1 MKENYSVARTLN
13 FFFTKV
19 HVLCRRQIRLLSVK
33 FKHITPVLG
42 DFHWLRRDFGSAFC
56 PCVLLSKRHNA
67 VLSRPQQPCPLG
79 G

>member
-42 DFHWLRRDFGSAFC
+42 DFHWLRVPERLRFSIL
-56 PCVLLSKRHNA
+56 PLRTA
-67 VLSRPQQPCPLG
+67 V
-79 G
+79 